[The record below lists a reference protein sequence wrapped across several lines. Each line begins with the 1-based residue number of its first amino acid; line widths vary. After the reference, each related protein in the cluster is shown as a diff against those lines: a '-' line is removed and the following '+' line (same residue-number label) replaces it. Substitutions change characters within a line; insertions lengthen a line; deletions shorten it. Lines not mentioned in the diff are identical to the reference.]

1 MFLDEAEVDVVAGR
15 GGNGLATFRREKFV
29 LRGGPSGGHGGRGG
43 DVVLVAD
50 EGLNTLY
57 AFRYTTR
64 FLADNGG
71 PGGPNQMHGANG
83 ALREVKVPVGTVI
96 HDAATGETIGDLTV
110 HGQRLVVAAGGRGGR
125 GNVAFKNSVR
135 QAPRFAEKGFPGQQR
150 RLRLELKLI
159 ADVGLIGMPNAG
171 KSTLL
176 AVVSAARPKIAD
188 YPFTTLVPNLGV
200 VELGEQT
207 LVLADVPG
215 LVAGASKG
223 RGLGDRFL
231 RHVDRTR
238 ILVHLL
244 DGSAE
249 DPIADLR
256 VINAE
261 LAAFSPRLAARPQ
274 LVVVNKID
282 LPGVRERWP
291 DLRAQLAEDHPDAM
305 DISGATG
312 EGVRDLLWAIAAQV
326 RALPAPEPTP
336 ISLPVPR
343 PGLAGVE
350 LPEDQAVE

>member
-135 QAPRFAEKGFPGQQR
+135 QAPRFAEKGFPGQ
-150 RLRLELKLI
+150 LE
-159 ADVGLIGMPNAG
+159 
-171 KSTLL
+171 
-176 AVVSAARPKIAD
+176 
-188 YPFTTLVPNLGV
+188 
-200 VELGEQT
+200 
-207 LVLADVPG
+207 
-215 LVAGASKG
+215 
-223 RGLGDRFL
+223 
-231 RHVDRTR
+231 
-238 ILVHLL
+238 
-244 DGSAE
+244 
-249 DPIADLR
+249 
-256 VINAE
+256 
-261 LAAFSPRLAARPQ
+261 
-274 LVVVNKID
+274 
-282 LPGVRERWP
+282 
-291 DLRAQLAEDHPDAM
+291 
-305 DISGATG
+305 
-312 EGVRDLLWAIAAQV
+312 
-326 RALPAPEPTP
+326 
-336 ISLPVPR
+336 
-343 PGLAGVE
+343 
-350 LPEDQAVE
+350 